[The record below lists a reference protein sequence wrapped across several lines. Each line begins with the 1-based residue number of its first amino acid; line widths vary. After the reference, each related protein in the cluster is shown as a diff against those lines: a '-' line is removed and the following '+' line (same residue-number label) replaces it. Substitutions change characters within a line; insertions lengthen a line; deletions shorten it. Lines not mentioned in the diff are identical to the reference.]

1 MSVFSLTNP
10 PLICVV
16 ARVQFAPLAKIG
28 NYVPDLQEALRLA
41 GYPHFEEQNT
51 KAWQIADHAQAGMNV
66 SFQEQSRWD
75 FSNLPRTL
83 TVRVDRES
91 LTLLFTDYDHFA
103 NAEPQ
108 YRSVLGIVEKV
119 IPALSPQLMQ
129 LRYISYIPY
138 DDNSSPTDWV
148 VPSVLGMP
156 NIGPLKRYG
165 SLSETSFLTPEGGP
179 FVVRCMSFGPNHL
192 TLPPD
197 LLPLNVQLKYPLQSK
212 TSFLMLENVHQQK
225 AVAPAFTAETC
236 LAELAALR
244 PYNVEVF
251 QKTVT
256 PKALEA
262 WK

>member
-1 MSVFSLTNP
+1 MSAFSLTHP

-16 ARVQFAPLAKIG
+16 ARVQFAPLAKIAD
-28 NYVPDLQEALRLA
+28 YIPDLQEALRLE
-41 GYPHFEEQNT
+41 GYPHFEEQKS
-51 KAWQIADHAQAGMNV
+51 KAWQIADHAEAGMNV

-75 FSNLPRTL
+75 FSNLKRTITL
-83 TVRVDRES
+83 RVDRES
-91 LTLLFTDYDHFA
+91 LMLLFTDYDHFA
-103 NAEPQ
+103 NAESQ
-108 YRSVLGIVEKV
+108 YRAILGMVEKT
-119 IPALSPQLMQ
+119 IPALIPQVLQ

-138 DDNSSPTDWV
+138 DEGSSPTDWV
-148 VPSVLGMP
+148 LPSVLGMP
-156 NIGPLKRYG
+156 NIGPLQRQN
-165 SLSETSFLTPEGGP
+165 SLSETCFLTPEGGP

-197 LLPLNVQLKYPLQSK
+197 LLPLNVRLKYPLQSK

-225 AVAPAFTAETC
+225 AVATAFTAEAC

-244 PYNVEVF
+244 LYNAEVF

-256 PKALEA
+256 PQALEA